1 MKLVLFDIDG
11 TLLNS
16 DGAGRRAIQRALVE
30 SFGTAG
36 PEQHWFDGKTDPQIV
51 HELMA
56 LAGIDRDVV
65 EARLDHVFTRYVELL
80 RDEIGRPGH
89 AAAIYPGVAELLD
102 ALEATNGVT
111 LGLLTGNV
119 EAGAHV
125 KLGAVGI
132 APARFRVGAFGSD
145 HAVRAELPAIARARA
160 GAMLGCELPGQA
172 MVVIGDTPADLTCGL
187 GVGARAMGV
196 ATGRYSVAELG
207 AYQPAAVVANFRD
220 TAAVVDAI
228 LSA

>member
-51 HELMA
+51 FELMTA
-56 LAGIDRDVV
+56 AGVERGTI
-65 EARLDHVFTRYVELL
+65 EARLETVFTRYVELL
-80 RDEIGRPGH
+80 RDEIATPEH
-89 AAAIYPGVAELLD
+89 TPSTYPGVAALLD
-102 ALEATNGVT
+102 ALEAMDDVM

-119 EAGAHV
+119 EPGARV

-132 APARFRVGAFGSD
+132 APGRFRVGAFGSD

-160 GAMLGCELPGQA
+160 MALLGHELPGHA
-172 MVVIGDTPADLTCGL
+172 VAVIGDTPADLTCGR
-187 GVGARAMGV
+187 GVGARAFGV
-196 ATGRYSVAELG
+196 ATGRYSEHELRAYEPVAVF
-207 AYQPAAVVANFRD
+207 ADFAD
-220 TAAVVDAI
+220 TAAVVRAIRDA
-228 LSA
+228 